1 MLDLVSVVIPT
12 YNRSEDLKR
21 ALDSV
26 LSQTYKNF
34 EVIVVDNNSTD
45 GTDTMLESLNDQ
57 RIRLLKINNNGIIA
71 ASRNLGI
78 NASSGEWIAFLDS
91 DDWWLP
97 NKIEKSVYYI
107 NQGADLTYH
116 DMYLSYKKNQ
126 SFFFKKTKGRS
137 LIAPIFYDLIRNGN
151 PINNSSVLVK
161 KSFLYEVGLFCTDK
175 DIVAIE
181 DYDAWLRISKNTENF
196 VKIPHTLGFY
206 WCGGGN
212 VSNPK
217 KVLSN
222 LDAFCSRY
230 KNSIVDLKLQNNICW
245 VGYTKGRKKY
255 IIGEFDESLI
265 EFKRIFRMKSCF
277 YYKVKSF
284 IMIVLLKFK

>member
-116 DMYLSYKKNQ
+116 DMYLSYKKSQN
-126 SFFFKKTKGRS
+126 FFFKKTKGRS
-137 LIAPIFYDLIRNGN
+137 LTTPVFYDLICNGN

-161 KSFLYEVGLFCTDK
+161 KSFLHEVGLFCTDK
-175 DIVAIE
+175 NMVAIE

-196 VKIPHTLGFY
+196 VKIPHTLGYY

-217 KVLSN
+217 KVLST
-222 LDAFCSRY
+222 LDVFCDRY
-230 KNSIVDLKLQNNICW
+230 KNSIVDLKLQNNMCW

-265 EFKRIFRMKSCF
+265 EFKRIFCMKSCF
-277 YYKVKSF
+277 YFKVKSF